1 MIKAIPSDPYSEA
14 RVISAKIDPEFH
26 RQLREFAAKHD
37 CLVSHVIKASL
48 EHYLKSNS
56 H

>member
-1 MIKAIPSDPYSEA
+1 MIKDIPANPYAEA

-26 RQLREFAAKHD
+26 KQLREFAAKHD

-48 EHYLKSNS
+48 AQYLKAN
-56 H
+56 